1 MAKKTALAAKR
12 PPASPEQWIQQG
24 DSQPE
29 IKPTGETPNV
39 RVTFEFPQDLH
50 RKMKGKAGA
59 EGFTLKA
66 VMTSFG
72 RQWVEGSI
80 APLIEHKDT

>member
-1 MAKKTALAAKR
+1 MTKKTALAKK
-12 PPASPEQWIQQG
+12 PSVSPEEWIQQG
-24 DSQPE
+24 DKRPE
-29 IKPTGETPNV
+29 PVPQKSDGPII

-59 EGFTLKA
+59 EGLTLKQ
-66 VMTSFG
+66 VMLSFA

-80 APLIEHKDT
+80 NPQ

>member
-1 MAKKTALAAKR
+1 MTKKTALAKK
-12 PPASPEQWIQQG
+12 PSVSPEEWIQQG
-24 DSQPE
+24 DNRPEPVSQKSDAP
-29 IKPTGETPNV
+29 II

-59 EGFTLKA
+59 EGLTLKQ
-66 VMTSFG
+66 VMLSFA

-80 APLIEHKDT
+80 NPQ